1 MNDKSPSSCVSRN
14 DVANLGCDV
23 ASVISTILCFAYL
36 PRYLQPVSKTK
47 ATDNPKEAGV
57 NAVGGLSLKF
67 RQSSKMREMI
77 NTGTLLN
84 DLVTASTTDDNEV
97 KDEEKDEGTDSGTS
111 GGSGNDDG
119 NNPL

>member
-1 MNDKSPSSCVSRN
+1 MMSQILVVMSLLSFPQYSVLLTS
-14 DVANLGCDV
+14 L
-23 ASVISTILCFAYL
+23 VISNLCA
-36 PRYLQPVSKTK
+36 KTK

-57 NAVGGLSLKF
+57 NAVEELSLKF

-77 NTGTLLN
+77 DTGTLLN

>member
-1 MNDKSPSSCVSRN
+1 
-14 DVANLGCDV
+14 
-23 ASVISTILCFAYL
+23 
-36 PRYLQPVSKTK
+36 
-47 ATDNPKEAGV
+47 V
-57 NAVGGLSLKF
+57 NAVEGLSLKF